1 MTVFESQISRRAGA
15 RARSLGSKKATNF
28 DSGRSAGRT
37 APGQT
42 DGTEREGDREGA
54 VMAAAAAVW
63 LWLPLHDHARTHAD
77 DVMMAS
83 LGAGSL
89 ARQRGGAWLD
99 GPRPALSLSLVVLR
113 DAAYCLHIGRQ
124 AGG

>member
-1 MTVFESQISRRAGA
+1 M
-15 RARSLGSKKATNF
+15 
-28 DSGRSAGRT
+28 
-37 APGQT
+37 
-42 DGTEREGDREGA
+42 A
-54 VMAAAAAVW
+54 VAAAVW

-77 DVMMAS
+77 DVMMMAS

-99 GPRPALSLSLVVLR
+99 GPRPAPSRSLVVLR